1 MKKTLYP
8 LIFEPIL
15 KDRIW
20 GGTKL
25 NSLLNKNIPNSTTG
39 ESWEISSVDDNV
51 SVVKDGSFQGQKL
64 TDLIKQYPVEILGEK
79 VYRQFGEQF
88 PLLFKFLDASDD
100 LSIQL
105 HPNDELAKKRHNS
118 FGKTEMWYIM
128 QADKDARL
136 IVGFKEDSSREEYL
150 EHLTNKTLVSILN
163 EISVQKGDVFY
174 LETGTVHAIGAGTL
188 IAEIQQTS
196 DITYRLYDFDRKD
209 ANGNL
214 RELHIDLALDAINYK
229 KSKAQKIY
237 QKNVNQSNMAVDCP
251 YFTTSVLPL
260 QGKIEKVNIGDSFVV
275 YMCTEGSFS
284 VVCNQEEFTFTIG
297 DTVLLPAIIT
307 DYQLI
312 GKANLLEI
320 TIS

>member
-1 MKKTLYP
+1 MSKNFYP

-25 NSLLNKNIPNSTTG
+25 NSLLNKDIPNSTTG
-39 ESWEISSVDDNV
+39 ESWEISSVEDNV
-51 SVVKDGSFQGQKL
+51 SIVKNGCYKGEKL
-64 TDLIKQYPVEILGEK
+64 TDLIKQYPIEILGEK
-79 VYRQFGEQF
+79 VHSQFGEQF

-105 HPNDELAKKRHNS
+105 HPNDELAKVRHNS
-118 FGKTEMWYIM
+118 FGKTEMWYVV
-128 QADKDARL
+128 QADEHAKL
-136 IVGFKEDSSREEYL
+136 IAGFKEETSREEYL
-150 EHLTNKTLVSILN
+150 KHLADKTLISIL
-163 EISVQKGDVFY
+163 ELLEVEKGDVFFI
-174 LETGTVHAIGAGTL
+174 ETGTVHAIGAGTL

-209 ANGNL
+209 VNGNL

-229 KSKAQKIY
+229 KSDAHKTY
-237 QKNVNQSNMAVDCP
+237 QKEVNKSNLAVDCP
-251 YFTTSVLPL
+251 YFTTSVLL
-260 QGKIEKVNIGDSFVV
+260 LGGKVEKENKGNSFVV

-297 DTVLLPAIIT
+297 DTILLPANISN
-307 DYQLI
+307 YQLI
-312 GKANLLEI
+312 GQANLLEI